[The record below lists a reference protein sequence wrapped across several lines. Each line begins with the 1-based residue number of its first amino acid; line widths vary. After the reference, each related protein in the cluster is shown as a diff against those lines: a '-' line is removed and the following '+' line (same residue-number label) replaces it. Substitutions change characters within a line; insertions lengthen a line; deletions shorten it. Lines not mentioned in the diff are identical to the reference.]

1 MGKKGELGMRKTDRQ
16 KAGSEPGK
24 KNTALKPGFGWVR
37 MGAVQKDEEA
47 LRLLKEIIKKYPDLK
62 EYCRF
67 FEKSRRSILEMAGA
81 ADCRITFLEAGKVA
95 GLLRLPLVEEDRAA
109 LRNYL
114 TAATQAMALEM
125 GMEGLPEGLY
135 REIAYDRYFGRMGCR
150 EVMEKYGVSRDTVRR
165 AGVKVNGWLAEYA
178 RWYMELAE
186 KVEKGLEG

>member
-1 MGKKGELGMRKTDRQ
+1 MGKTDRQ
-16 KAGSEPGK
+16 KAGGEPGK
-24 KNTALKPGFGWVR
+24 KNKGLKPGFGWLR
-37 MGAVQKDEEA
+37 TGAVQKDEKA

-81 ADCRITFLEAGKVA
+81 ADCGVTFLEAEKA
-95 GLLRLPLVEEDRAA
+95 AELLRLPLVGEDRTA

-114 TAATQAMALEM
+114 AAATQAMAFEM

-135 REIAYDRYFGRMGCR
+135 REIAYDRYFERMGCR

-165 AGVKVNGWLAEYA
+165 AGIKVNGWLTEYA

-186 KVEKGLEG
+186 KVEKELEG